1 MALGLAKMITPCSI
15 VVMTCTAAAHMSY
28 GDWVKKIAP
37 IVAVLF
43 AACCAFLCVLVM
55 L

>member
-28 GDWVKKIAP
+28 GDWVKRAAP
-37 IVAVLF
+37 IVGFLF
-43 AACCAFLCVLVM
+43 LVCCVFLTVAVM